1 MKQYDYLIL
10 EKQNT
15 KRAKVDVTEL
25 KQDGNVKDTEKEML
39 IKENA
44 ELKAIISSLKAILK
58 EVNQMSKEQKIYCII
73 GRAVS
78 ILFGCSVVA
87 GVILATLYYAL
98 FCQKGG
104 KYMEAILGCL
114 AGIFVGFT
122 AGGYMLLQ
130 PIADK
135 DKLIEEQ
142 KEENLQVYSENKEL
156 RAEIEDLKF
165 ELSVANKEIEQKDE
179 IVKKMKIIINDFMT
193 KEDKL
198 NKLKELADDY
208 QSIN

>member
-1 MKQYDYLIL
+1 
-10 EKQNT
+10 
-15 KRAKVDVTEL
+15 
-25 KQDGNVKDTEKEML
+25 
-39 IKENA
+39 
-44 ELKAIISSLKAILK
+44 
-58 EVNQMSKEQKIYCII
+58 
-73 GRAVS
+73 
-78 ILFGCSVVA
+78 
-87 GVILATLYYAL
+87 
-98 FCQKGG
+98 
-104 KYMEAILGCL
+104 MEAILGCL

-130 PIADK
+130 PMADK

-142 KEENLQVYSENKEL
+142 KEENLQVCSENKEL
-156 RAEIEDLKF
+156 RAEIEDIKF

-179 IVKKMKIIINDFMT
+179 LVDKMQVVINDFMT

>member
-1 MKQYDYLIL
+1 
-10 EKQNT
+10 
-15 KRAKVDVTEL
+15 
-25 KQDGNVKDTEKEML
+25 
-39 IKENA
+39 
-44 ELKAIISSLKAILK
+44 
-58 EVNQMSKEQKIYCII
+58 
-73 GRAVS
+73 
-78 ILFGCSVVA
+78 
-87 GVILATLYYAL
+87 
-98 FCQKGG
+98 
-104 KYMEAILGCL
+104 MEAILGCL

-142 KEENLQVYSENKEL
+142 KEENLQVCSENKEL

-179 IVKKMKIIINDFMT
+179 LVDKMQVVINDFMT

-198 NKLKELADDY
+198 NKLNELADDH